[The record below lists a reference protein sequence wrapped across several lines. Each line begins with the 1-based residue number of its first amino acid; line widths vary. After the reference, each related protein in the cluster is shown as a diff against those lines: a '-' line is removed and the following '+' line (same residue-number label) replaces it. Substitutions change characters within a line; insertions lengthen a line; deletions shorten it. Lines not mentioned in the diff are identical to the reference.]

1 MSSPA
6 KEWTMTDALSNV
18 AATSRASKVSYVMGK
33 HTFTLNTSQPQCEST
48 VEDKVLVWSV
58 TNNTWI
64 SQPKKPFHTYT
75 LKLTGCDQ
83 DGEFT
88 CDDGQC
94 VRMEK
99 RCNQL
104 SDCRDESDEV
114 NCYLLVLEKKTT
126 TRRFL
131 PSVLPMAHLYP
142 HKSTPPW
149 C

>member
-1 MSSPA
+1 
-6 KEWTMTDALSNV
+6 MTDALSNV

-104 SDCRDESDEV
+104 IVGTSQMR
-114 NCYLLVLEKKTT
+114 
-126 TRRFL
+126 
-131 PSVLPMAHLYP
+131 
-142 HKSTPPW
+142 
-149 C
+149 